1 MLLTMK
7 LCAGAPVPFDAGEID
22 RKLAAAHTLN
32 TLATTTNKVV
42 FDLYDHCALVCRFFI
57 VESNGEPLSVDVRGD
72 RKLADSRRAHRARA
86 IDSGRVQVVSM
97 GRPAGFQLVAAPLH
111 DGYRVNGILEF
122 VVPTEMIEPKQERL
136 ETVSRAASSALRAW
150 HTATRA
156 QHEASQAAGTS
167 FALGLRLAGA
177 LMQAG
182 ELGAATRSGV
192 QLLAREL
199 KAPVVAWRA
208 DPSGWVL
215 RMGPSSGLGGNHRS
229 ALESA
234 ANSVPLG
241 SDRTETLRDLRA
253 RVAEVFQSEVTI
265 ADGGRV
271 VFAAGGSQPELE
283 RCGRDLAGL
292 LERLP
297 VSSVSTVDHA
307 AGRETP
313 LAPGEIELARLRD
326 LTPRESEILAL
337 VAGGASTRQIAGRLV
352 ISEKTVKTHVQ
363 NILRK
368 LDAASRLEA
377 AAIAVRAGFVPL
389 SAS

>member
-32 TLATTTNKVV
+32 TLAATTNKVV
-42 FDLYDHCALVCRFFI
+42 FDLYDHCALVVRFFI
-57 VESNGEPLSVDVRGD
+57 VESNAEALAVDVRGD
-72 RKLADSRRAHRARA
+72 RKLADNRRAHRVRA
-86 IDSGRVQVVSM
+86 IDSGRVQVVSV

-111 DGYRVNGILEF
+111 DGFRVNGILEF
-122 VVPTEMIEPKQERL
+122 VVPSEMVEPKRDRL

-177 LMQAG
+177 MIQAG
-182 ELGAATRSGV
+182 ELGAATRSAV

-199 KAPVVAWRA
+199 KAPVVAWRV
-208 DPSGWVL
+208 DPSGLAL
-215 RMGPSSGLGGNHRS
+215 RMGPSSGLGSSHRS
-229 ALESA
+229 ALEFA
-234 ANSVPLG
+234 AISVQLG
-241 SDRTETLRDLRA
+241 GDRAQALRELRA
-253 RVAEVFQSEVTI
+253 VVSEVFGRRVTI
-265 ADGGRV
+265 ADGGPV
-271 VFAAGGSQPELE
+271 VFAAAGAQPELE

-297 VSSVSTVDHA
+297 VSSVSTLDLVVGPDA
-307 AGRETP
+307 SPAS
-313 LAPGEIELARLRD
+313 GELELARLRE

-368 LDAASRLEA
+368 LGAASRLEA